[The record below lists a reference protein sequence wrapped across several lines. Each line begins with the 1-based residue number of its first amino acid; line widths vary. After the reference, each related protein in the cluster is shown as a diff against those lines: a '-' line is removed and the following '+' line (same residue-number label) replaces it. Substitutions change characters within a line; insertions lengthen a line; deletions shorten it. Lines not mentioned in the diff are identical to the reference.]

1 MRHTIA
7 LFGALAGVAV
17 ATWGTP
23 SYAQGDNTA
32 PAPPVAPYTPPPA
45 PAQEQRFVYRQLP
58 APVNA
63 FEIAV
68 NSGYT
73 QGFGHAAPGLGMPSV
88 AGAGVNGTLNLAYR
102 VNPWVSAGLQGEY
115 VEFVSQQNTAA
126 RSVVGN
132 MGVTFHFAPLYRGDP
147 YLRIATGWRGLWSV
161 NPPGSATTLFHGFE
175 IAKLSL
181 GYDIR
186 LSPAV
191 AISPQIGADLT
202 LFVWQDVGGASNALS
217 SAEAATFIYAGLAGR
232 FDMGS
237 TTDTTTVASIIR

>member
-7 LFGALAGVAV
+7 LIGVLAGVAV

-23 SYAQGDNTA
+23 SYAQGDNTTTS
-32 PAPPVAPYTPPPA
+32 APPIAPYTPPPA

-73 QGFGHAAPGLGMPSV
+73 QGFGHAAPNLGMPSV
-88 AGAGVNGTLNLAYR
+88 AGAGVNGTVNFDYR
-102 VNPWVSAGLQGEY
+102 PNPWWSVGLQGEY
-115 VEFVSQQNTAA
+115 IEFVSEQNTAA
-126 RSVVGN
+126 RGTVGN
-132 MGVTFHFAPLYRGDP
+132 IGVTYHFTPMFRGDP
-147 YLRIATGWRGLWSV
+147 YIRLAAGYRLLWSV
-161 NPPGSATTLFHGFE
+161 NPPGAPTTLFHGFE

-181 GYDIR
+181 GYDLR

-202 LFVWQDVGGASNALS
+202 LFVWQDVGGNSSTLS
-217 SAEAATFIYAGLAGR
+217 SAEASTFIYAGLAGR

-237 TTDTTTVASIIR
+237 TTDTTTVASIR